1 MGGSAPVSDRN
12 SWGRQA
18 WGHGQWGDQA
28 EIDVTL
34 GSLTASTAVSSVS
47 IEATIGSGWG
57 RDAWSSLAWGV
68 AFSTEL
74 GSLQSTFSAG
84 TLSVV
89 GDALVQPTGVSV
101 TATAG
106 TATGEP
112 EHRVFP
118 TGVSSTTSLGSVS
131 ILEGAGTI
139 LSSLAM
145 TLQLVVKRVLVQSM

>member
-1 MGGSAPVSDRN
+1 M
-12 SWGRQA
+12 
-18 WGHGQWGDQA
+18 
-28 EIDVTL
+28 
-34 GSLTASTAVSSVS
+34 
-47 IEATIGSGWG
+47 
-57 RDAWSSLAWGV
+57 SSLAWGV

-84 TLSVV
+84 VSVV

-131 ILEGAGTI
+131 ILEGGYYITV
-139 LSSLAM
+139 SL
-145 TLQLVVKRVLVQSM
+145 